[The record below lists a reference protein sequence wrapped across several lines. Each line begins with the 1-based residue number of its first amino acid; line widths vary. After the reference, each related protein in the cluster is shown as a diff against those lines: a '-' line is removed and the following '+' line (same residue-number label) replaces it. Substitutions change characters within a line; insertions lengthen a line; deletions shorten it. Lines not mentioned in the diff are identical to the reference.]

1 MLVARDQENLVA
13 HHHNGAAL
21 KQQQA
26 NRPAGSRYPKT
37 PVKIPLN
44 DENASH
50 VLGGAKSVLG
60 NGNRTK
66 GNENVMGTSKGLKG
80 MDKSNFV
87 TPCGTSSPNL
97 NRVFVLLSGTRQ
109 RMQRPKGAPPTNV
122 KSVIQDLEKSQV
134 KAPGTIRPKQKQPQN
149 EVQKLQIHAE
159 VEDDLSDEEPE
170 YCPPKPKDLPYESD
184 VFPDGGLTFEALE
197 PENLFKGHY
206 QYYYNP
212 VDNEGKSKADK
223 ELEEKNRKALEE
235 GERKIMEAMEDM
247 DWSIEDVPET
257 KDHLKKKQ
265 VASDSTSIKS
275 RPASQASVVR
285 RPLSSLASKNAARAL
300 TMDDTTKS
308 MQRKASRVVP
318 VAAPKKTTGSFI
330 PSLRTTKHPL
340 VTRPSVAKKTS
351 MDLRHIEANSR
362 TTIGYNK
369 GRATASVLAQQTK
382 RPVAKAP
389 PPQYKPKAPVFTRT
403 ETITSND
410 SDRTITPTRFARSKE
425 ALAAAED
432 EQWKERVP
440 FLSIFS
446 PEDEDELDG
455 VGGGLPGALEDDDE
469 FEMQM
474 PE

>member
-21 KQQQA
+21 KQQHA
-26 NRPAGSRYPKT
+26 NRSAGSRYPKT

-50 VLGGAKSVLG
+50 VLGGAKSALG

-66 GNENVMGTSKGLKG
+66 GNENVMGTSKGIKG

-87 TPCGTSSPNL
+87 TPCEP
-97 NRVFVLLSGTRQ
+97 RA
-109 RMQRPKGAPPTNV
+109 RPALGNKTTNAKAKGPQATNV
-122 KSVIQDLEKSQV
+122 KSVIQDLEKSQI
-134 KAPGTIRPKQKQPQN
+134 KAPGTVRPKQKQPQS
-149 EVQKLQIHAE
+149 EIQKIQVHAE
-159 VEDDLSDEEPE
+159 VEDNLSDEESE

-184 VFPDGGLTFEALE
+184 VFPDGGLTFEALK
-197 PENLFKGHY
+197 PENLFRGHY

-223 ELEEKNRKALEE
+223 ELEERNRKALEE
-235 GERKIMEAMEDM
+235 GERKIMEAMDDV
-247 DWSIEDVPET
+247 DWSDYF
-257 KDHLKKKQ
+257 KKKP
-265 VASDSTSIKS
+265 VASDSSSSKS

-285 RPLSSLASKNAARAL
+285 RPLSSLASKNAAKAL
-300 TMDDTTKS
+300 SMDDTTKS
-308 MQRKASRVVP
+308 LQRKASRAVP
-318 VAAPKKTTGSFI
+318 VTAPKKTTVSFI
-330 PSLRTTKHPL
+330 PALRTARHPL
-340 VTRPSVAKKTS
+340 VTRPTVAKKTS
-351 MDLRHIEANSR
+351 MEIRHIEANSR

-369 GRATASVLAQQTK
+369 GRATASALAQQTK
-382 RPVAKAP
+382 RPLTKQP
-389 PPQYKPKAPVFTRT
+389 PPQYKPKAPEFARS
-403 ETITSND
+403 ETMTSHD
-410 SDRTITPTRFARSKE
+410 SERTITPTRFARGKE

-469 FEMQM
+469 FEMQL

>member
-50 VLGGAKSVLG
+50 VLGGAKSILG
-60 NGNRTK
+60 GGNRTK

-80 MDKSNFV
+80 VDRSNFV
-87 TPCGTSSPNL
+87 TPCEP
-97 NRVFVLLSGTRQ
+97 RA
-109 RMQRPKGAPPTNV
+109 RPALGNKTTNAKAKGPQAANV
-122 KSVIQDLEKSQV
+122 KTVIHDIEKSQV
-134 KAPGTIRPKQKQPQN
+134 KAPGTIRPKQKQPQSDT
-149 EVQKLQIHAE
+149 QKLQVHAE
-159 VEDDLSDEEPE
+159 VEDNLSDEEPE

-184 VFPDGGLTFEALE
+184 VFPDGGLTFEALK

-212 VDNEGKSKADK
+212 VDNEGRSKADK
-223 ELEEKNRKALEE
+223 DLEERNRKALEE
-235 GERKIMEAMEDM
+235 GERKIMEAMEDV
-247 DWSIEDVPET
+247 DFSVGDVPET
-257 KDHLKKKQ
+257 KDYFKKKQ
-265 VASDSTSIKS
+265 AAPVPATSKAK
-275 RPASQASVVR
+275 PDGQALAVR

-300 TMDDTTKS
+300 SMDDTTKS
-308 MQRKASRVVP
+308 MQRKASRPIPAV
-318 VAAPKKTTGSFI
+318 APKKATNSFI
-330 PSLRTTKHPL
+330 PSLRTARHPL
-340 VTRPSVAKKTS
+340 MTTRPTVTKKTS
-351 MDLRHIEANSR
+351 MEIRHIEANSR

-369 GRATASVLAQQTK
+369 GRATASALAQQTT
-382 RPVAKAP
+382 RPLTKKP
-389 PPQYKPKAPVFTRT
+389 PVPQFKPKAAGFART
-403 ETITSND
+403 ETTTSND
-410 SDRTITPTRFARSKE
+410 SDRTITPSRFARSKE

-432 EQWKERVP
+432 LEWKERVP

-469 FEMQM
+469 FEMQL

>member
-87 TPCGTSSPNL
+87 TPCEP
-97 NRVFVLLSGTRQ
+97 RV
-109 RMQRPKGAPPTNV
+109 RPALGNKTTNAKAKGPAPTNV

-159 VEDDLSDEEPE
+159 VEDNLSDEEPE

-184 VFPDGGLTFEALE
+184 VFPDGGLTFEALK

-223 ELEEKNRKALEE
+223 ELEERNRKALEE
-235 GERKIMEAMEDM
+235 GERKIMAAMEDV
-247 DWSIEDVPET
+247 DWSVGDVPET
-257 KDHLKKKQ
+257 KDYLKKKQ
-265 VASDSTSIKS
+265 VASDSTSTKS

-300 TMDDTTKS
+300 TMDDRTKS
-308 MQRKASRVVP
+308 MQRKASRVAPVP
-318 VAAPKKTTGSFI
+318 APKKTTGSFI

-340 VTRPSVAKKTS
+340 VTRPTLAKRTS
-351 MDLRHIEANSR
+351 MEIRHIEANSR

-382 RPVAKAP
+382 RPAAKAP
-389 PPQYKPKAPVFTRT
+389 PPQYKPKAAGFTRS

-410 SDRTITPTRFARSKE
+410 SERTITPTRFARSKEAQE

>member
-50 VLGGAKSVLG
+50 VLGGAKSILG

-80 MDKSNFV
+80 VDRSNFV
-87 TPCGTSSPNL
+87 TPCEP
-97 NRVFVLLSGTRQ
+97 RV
-109 RMQRPKGAPPTNV
+109 RPALGNKTTNAKAKGPQAANAKT
-122 KSVIQDLEKSQV
+122 VIQDIEKSQI
-134 KAPGTIRPKQKQPQN
+134 KAPGTIRPKQKQPQS
-149 EVQKLQIHAE
+149 EIQKLQVHAE
-159 VEDDLSDEEPE
+159 VEDNLSDEEPE

-184 VFPDGGLTFEALE
+184 VFPDGGLTFEALK

-212 VDNEGKSKADK
+212 IDSEGKSKADK
-223 ELEEKNRKALEE
+223 ELEERNRKALEE
-235 GERKIMEAMEDM
+235 GERKIMEAMEDV
-247 DWSIEDVPET
+247 DFSIGDVPET
-257 KDHLKKKQ
+257 KDYSKKKQ
-265 VASDSTSIKS
+265 VTTIPTANKA
-275 RPASQASVVR
+275 RPNSQASAVR
-285 RPLSSLASKNAARAL
+285 RPLSSLASKNAANAL
-300 TMDDTTKS
+300 SMDDRTKS
-308 MQRKASRVVP
+308 MQRKASRAIP
-318 VAAPKKTTGSFI
+318 MAAPKKTTNSLI
-330 PSLRTTKHPL
+330 PSLRTARHPL
-340 VTRPSVAKKTS
+340 MTSRPSLTKKTS
-351 MDLRHIEANSR
+351 MEIRHIEANSR

-369 GRATASVLAQQTK
+369 GRATASALAQQTT
-382 RPVAKAP
+382 RPLAKKP
-389 PPQYKPKAPVFTRT
+389 PVPQYKPKAAGFTRS
-403 ETITSND
+403 ETTASND
-410 SDRTITPTRFARSKE
+410 SNRTITPSRFARSKE

-432 EQWKERVP
+432 QEWKERVP

-469 FEMQM
+469 FEMQL

>member
-87 TPCGTSSPNL
+87 TPCEP
-97 NRVFVLLSGTRQ
+97 RA
-109 RMQRPKGAPPTNV
+109 RPALGNKTTNAKAKGAPPTNV

-159 VEDDLSDEEPE
+159 
-170 YCPPKPKDLPYESD
+170 PKDLPYESD
-184 VFPDGGLTFEALE
+184 VFPDGGLTFEALK

-223 ELEEKNRKALEE
+223 ELEERNRKALEE

-247 DWSIEDVPET
+247 DWSIGDVPEA

-340 VTRPSVAKKTS
+340 VTRPTVAKKTS

-389 PPQYKPKAPVFTRT
+389 PPQYKPKAPSFTRT

-410 SDRTITPTRFARSKE
+410 SDRTITPTRFAREKE

>member
-87 TPCGTSSPNL
+87 TPCEP
-97 NRVFVLLSGTRQ
+97 RV
-109 RMQRPKGAPPTNV
+109 RPALGNKTTNAKAKGAPPTNV
-122 KSVIQDLEKSQV
+122 KSVIQDLEKSQI
-134 KAPGTIRPKQKQPQN
+134 KAPGTIRPKQKQPQA
-149 EVQKLQIHAE
+149 EIQKLQVHAE
-159 VEDDLSDEEPE
+159 VEDNLSDEEPE

-184 VFPDGGLTFEALE
+184 VFPDGGLTFEALK

-223 ELEEKNRKALEE
+223 ELEERNRKALEE
-235 GERKIMEAMEDM
+235 GERKILESMQDME
-247 DWSIEDVPET
+247 WSVKDVTES
-257 KDHLKKKQ
+257 KDPLKKKQ
-265 VASDSTSIKS
+265 VASDSASSKS
-275 RPASQASVVR
+275 RPGSQASVVR

-300 TMDDTTKS
+300 SMDETTKS
-308 MQRKASRVVP
+308 MQRKASRVLPAV
-318 VAAPKKTTGSFI
+318 APKKTTGSFI
-330 PSLRTTKHPL
+330 PPLRTARHPL
-340 VTRPSVAKKTS
+340 VSRPTVAKKTS
-351 MDLRHIEANSR
+351 MEIRHIEANSR

-369 GRATASVLAQQTK
+369 GRATASALAQQTTK
-382 RPVAKAP
+382 RLVTKPPV
-389 PPQYKPKAPVFTRT
+389 PQFKPKAAGFARS
-403 ETITSND
+403 ETVTSND
-410 SDRTITPTRFARSKE
+410 SDKTITPTRFARSKE
-425 ALAAAED
+425 ALDAAED

-469 FEMQM
+469 FEMQLPM
-474 PE
+474 